1 MLSNIYLII
10 VSATGKLFMC
20 GDGKYGKLCIDDNQ
34 ITTPT
39 LVLVFVDKGLKVQMV
54 NYSLLVTVNI
64 SISKY
69 FKYPRLDCSVFNY
82 L

>member
-1 MLSNIYLII
+1 
-10 VSATGKLFMC
+10 MC

-39 LVLVFVDKGLKVQMV
+39 LVLAFVDKSLKVQMV
-54 NYSLLVTVNI
+54 SYSLLVNI
-64 SISKY
+64 SITRY
-69 FKYPRLDCSVFNY
+69 LKYPRLDCSVFNF